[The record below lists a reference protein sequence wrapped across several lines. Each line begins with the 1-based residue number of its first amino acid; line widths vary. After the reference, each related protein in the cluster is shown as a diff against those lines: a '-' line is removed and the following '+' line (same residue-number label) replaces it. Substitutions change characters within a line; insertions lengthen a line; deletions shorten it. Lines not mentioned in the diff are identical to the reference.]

1 MSPNNR
7 LALIGAAGISL
18 SLLLLARLLRKS
30 KHKKK
35 HETQTDEADVLK
47 RAASRQQ
54 GVKSP
59 SGKVSCC
66 QQQAGQCT

>member
-7 LALIGAAGISL
+7 LALFSVAGISL
-18 SLLLLARLLRKS
+18 SLLLLARLFRKS
-30 KHKKK
+30 KNKKK
-35 HETQTDEADVLK
+35 RKTQPDDADVLK